1 MDVTPIPIPRHRSGW
16 YGARMNKMPL
26 KYFITTFGCQ
36 MNKSDSER
44 VASVLEKMGYKSA
57 SKENEANLILVNMCS
72 VRQSAVDR
80 VYGLLP
86 KFKKLKTKNK
96 NYLKTVL
103 TGCILNTD
111 RKKFG
116 KEFDLILEIKDLPN
130 WPKHLK
136 PKTPV
141 IPRRSPLFN
150 GSCYSNAEPRYSNN
164 FSAFVPISR
173 GCNNFCAYC
182 VVPFTRGALV
192 CRDYKEILEE
202 VKKVTKQG
210 FKEIWL
216 LGQNVNDYHSPTD
229 SSTDFPKLLKMVN
242 DIPGNFWIRFTS
254 PNPKDFLPELIDV
267 MNGSKK
273 ITEYLNLPVQSG
285 DNKILKKMNRG
296 YTAQKYKN
304 LVKKI
309 REKIPEIC
317 LSTDIIVGFPDETKK
332 QFENT
337 AKLFKEI
344 KFDMAY
350 IAQYSPRPGTMAVK
364 MEDNIPPK
372 EKKRRWEILAR
383 ILKKTALKKNKKY
396 IGRTLEVLVEAE
408 QRGYLRGKTR
418 NYKTIKFRGP
428 ENLISQFVKVKII
441 DVASFGLK
449 GKFIELLN

>member
-1 MDVTPIPIPRHRSGW
+1 M
-16 YGARMNKMPL
+16 
-26 KYFITTFGCQ
+26 
-36 MNKSDSER
+36 
-44 VASVLEKMGYKSA
+44 
-57 SKENEANLILVNMCS
+57 
-72 VRQSAVDR
+72 
-80 VYGLLP
+80 
-86 KFKKLKTKNK
+86 
-96 NYLKTVL
+96 
-103 TGCILNTD
+103 
-111 RKKFG
+111 
-116 KEFDLILEIKDLPN
+116 
-130 WPKHLK
+130 
-136 PKTPV
+136 
-141 IPRRSPLFN
+141 
-150 GSCYSNAEPRYSNN
+150 
-164 FSAFVPISR
+164 
-173 GCNNFCAYC
+173 
-182 VVPFTRGALV
+182 V